1 MRLRWC
7 KPFKLFALL
16 IGLQLGHAMLRT
28 VAFGGVRSS
37 LLPQSRLA
45 GALRRPVAVQMA
57 AAVAT
62 KAKARKARKPKAKA
76 VAEDEEVP
84 AMRASGSSKLVIVE
98 SPAKARTIQHLIRKT
113 CAVEAPSHVASAAA
127 VATSTVY
134 NKLT

>member
-7 KPFKLFALL
+7 KPLKLFALL

-28 VAFGGVRSS
+28 VAFRGVRSS

-62 KAKARKARKPKAKA
+62 KAKAKTVRKPKAKA

-98 SPAKARTIQHLIRKT
+98 SPAKARTIQVRCITIRKF
-113 CAVEAPSHVASAAA
+113 S
-127 VATSTVY
+127 
-134 NKLT
+134 